1 LSLVFEDGVLK
12 ELTDGWFLFEI
23 GSTEVNISSE
33 EAIEIARNAVE
44 DFTWE
49 ADGVV
54 VSDFNVLEEPVSVVF
69 HPTQREEYLVL
80 IPHWIVIVYLDKVY
94 PGGFNRI
101 TVGLWADNGKVADI
115 TPLR

>member
-1 LSLVFEDGVLK
+1 LSLVFENRVLK

-80 IPHWIVIVYLDKVY
+80 IPHWIVIFYLDKVY
-94 PGGFNRI
+94 PSGFNRI